1 MTPASLAFSDI
12 FANQTLCH
20 IRHTPTGKNPNP
32 RPLDLPPTFTR
43 ADNTERTL
51 SANANTRATHPAQ
64 STWVFNTQPAHS
76 PHNLP
81 IRLSSTIG
89 PGLRRYTPL
98 AARTTTNHHSHS
110 HRTRRMRPGSIN
122 DRGRRRQPSLSTHPI
137 NFDSALTSNSCRP
150 PVDYHIYCK
159 NFFIDSQF

>member
-51 SANANTRATHPAQ
+51 SANANTRATHPSQ

-76 PHNLP
+76 PAPYTRSSNNSKQDPNGYQKIGGFRPTYPLLLFSLTPRKPP
-81 IRLSSTIG
+81 IYFAIETFTLNGT
-89 PGLRRYTPL
+89 PG
-98 AARTTTNHHSHS
+98 A
-110 HRTRRMRPGSIN
+110 IN
-122 DRGRRRQPSLSTHPI
+122 QKGQIEAS
-137 NFDSALTSNSCRP
+137 
-150 PVDYHIYCK
+150 
-159 NFFIDSQF
+159 